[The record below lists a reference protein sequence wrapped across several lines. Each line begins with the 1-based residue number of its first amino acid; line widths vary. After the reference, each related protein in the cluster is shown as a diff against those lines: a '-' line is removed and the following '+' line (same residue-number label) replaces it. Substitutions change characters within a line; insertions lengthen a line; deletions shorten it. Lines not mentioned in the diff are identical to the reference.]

1 MVQGMKYY
9 LTLCYSFLK
18 ISLLILE
25 LLGEGHEFISTEW
38 CSPIVVF
45 KINRYNSLLAHV
57 FRRSQDFFL

>member
-25 LLGEGHEFISTEW
+25 LLGEGVMS
-38 CSPIVVF
+38 
-45 KINRYNSLLAHV
+45 SLALSGAV
-57 FRRSQDFFL
+57 PL